1 MRSAFVEIGGQRKL
15 YHCRT
20 IKIKGCHSNRVQVKY
35 QIPRANCYYY
45 IPPSGHTKLIG
56 KFQSLFRSPSKAE
69 SQKFG
74 DLITLDFNY
83 FKQGNSDF
91 EDKYERR
98 VESNDELAAAD
109 EELKDTFSSL
119 LKRFYRLFESIYNYG
134 RDLNSFLKDVEDG
147 AFIQMNSLEAIFIDE
162 DGKQLLV
169 SSALYSID
177 ANSNIEQY
185 NYVFQ

>member
-1 MRSAFVEIGGQRKL
+1 MWSAFVEIGGKRKL

-20 IKIKGCHSNRVQVKY
+20 IKIKGCHSNRIQVKY
-35 QIPRANCYYY
+35 QKLRAN
-45 IPPSGHTKLIG
+45 LL
-56 KFQSLFRSPSKAE
+56 LFYFTILSNIIYWNIFRCPSKAE

-119 LKRFYRLFESIYNYG
+119 LKRFYRLFESIYNYV

-147 AFIQMNSLEAIFIDE
+147 SFIQMNSLEAIFIDE

-169 SSALYSID
+169 SSAL
-177 ANSNIEQY
+177 
-185 NYVFQ
+185 

>member
-1 MRSAFVEIGGQRKL
+1 MWSAFVEIGGQRKL

-20 IKIKGCHSNRVQVKY
+20 IKIKGCHSNRVQVKH

-45 IPPSGHTKLIG
+45 ILLSGQIKLIG
-56 KFQSLFRSPSKAE
+56 KFQSLSRSPSKAE

-119 LKRFYRLFESIYNYG
+119 LKRFYRLFESIYNYV

-147 AFIQMNSLEAIFIDE
+147 SFIQMNSLEAIFIDE

-169 SSALYSID
+169 SSALY
-177 ANSNIEQY
+177 
-185 NYVFQ
+185 

>member
-1 MRSAFVEIGGQRKL
+1 MLDTKSKFVIILSKLLYSAIGS
-15 YHCRT
+15 
-20 IKIKGCHSNRVQVKY
+20 KIVCWHIS
-35 QIPRANCYYY
+35 I
-45 IPPSGHTKLIG
+45 I
-56 KFQSLFRSPSKAE
+56 FRCPSKAE

-119 LKRFYRLFESIYNYG
+119 LKRFYRLFESIYNYV

-147 AFIQMNSLEAIFIDE
+147 SFIQMNSLEAIFIDE

-169 SSALYSID
+169 RSALY
-177 ANSNIEQY
+177 
-185 NYVFQ
+185 

>member
-1 MRSAFVEIGGQRKL
+1 MSFQP
-15 YHCRT
+15 Y
-20 IKIKGCHSNRVQVKY
+20 
-35 QIPRANCYYY
+35 
-45 IPPSGHTKLIG
+45 IG
-56 KFQSLFRSPSKAE
+56 KIFETKSKFVLFYFTILSNIIYWNIWTIFRCPSKAE

-119 LKRFYRLFESIYNYG
+119 LKRFYRLFESIYNYV

-147 AFIQMNSLEAIFIDE
+147 SFIQMNSLEAIFIDE

-169 SSALYSID
+169 SSAYT
-177 ANSNIEQY
+177 E
-185 NYVFQ
+185 

>member
-1 MRSAFVEIGGQRKL
+1 MLLFYIG
-15 YHCRT
+15 
-20 IKIKGCHSNRVQVKY
+20 SNIVCWH
-35 QIPRANCYYY
+35 IS
-45 IPPSGHTKLIG
+45 II
-56 KFQSLFRSPSKAE
+56 FRCPSKAE

-119 LKRFYRLFESIYNYG
+119 LKRFYRLFESIYNYV

-147 AFIQMNSLEAIFIDE
+147 SFIQMNSLEAIFIDE

-169 SSALYSID
+169 RSALY
-177 ANSNIEQY
+177 
-185 NYVFQ
+185 

>member
-1 MRSAFVEIGGQRKL
+1 MLDTMSKFVIILYSAIG
-15 YHCRT
+15 
-20 IKIKGCHSNRVQVKY
+20 SNIVY
-35 QIPRANCYYY
+35 WSIW
-45 IPPSGHTKLIG
+45 II
-56 KFQSLFRSPSKAE
+56 FRCPSKAE

-119 LKRFYRLFESIYNYG
+119 LKRFYRLFESIYNYV

-147 AFIQMNSLEAIFIDE
+147 SFIQMNSLEAIFIDE

-169 SSALYSID
+169 RSALY
-177 ANSNIEQY
+177 
-185 NYVFQ
+185 